1 MSITPGVTRGPSAA
15 RQPVA
20 DPEHYGPFT
29 YGKGQHDTVY
39 IIDVDG
45 TRWVIAT
52 NYLPGTSA
60 ASIAELEQLAT
71 SIGFED

>member
-1 MSITPGVTRGPSAA
+1 
-15 RQPVA
+15 
-20 DPEHYGPFT
+20 
-29 YGKGQHDTVY
+29 VY

-45 TRWVIAT
+45 TRWVIDT

-71 SIGFED
+71 SIRFED